1 MFCGKCGNQIQEGN
15 NFCEYCGAAV
25 AVAGNVEQKSIE
37 NSIKP
42 THATFES
49 VWAAIQETDRIVR
62 ETSRSIQETDRTIKS
77 LAEKQDEDNKR
88 LKAERDEDN
97 KRLKAERDEETKRL
111 KAERD
116 EDNKR
121 LKAERDADHKQL
133 KISLR
138 NMTKEIGGIGK
149 GNGGFAEEYF
159 FNSLKNN
166 MELFG
171 EKFDTIAKNV
181 PAGADDSNLDSE
193 FDIVYYNSKSV
204 AIVEVKYRAQ
214 FFHVL
219 DTFDKAN
226 SFRNNYPKYAN
237 HRIYLALAAMF
248 FDDEVEAECIHDG
261 IAVIKQEGGNVV
273 INDKNLKV
281 F

>member
-1 MFCGKCGNQIQEGN
+1 MFCNKCGKQIKEGS

-25 AVAGNVEQKSIE
+25 GEMGNVQQTPDGDSTKR
-37 NSIKP
+37 NT
-42 THATFES
+42 THATPDS
-49 VWAAIQETDRIVR
+49 VWAAIQETN
-62 ETSRSIQETDRTIKS
+62 QTIKD
-77 LAEKQDEDNKR
+77 LAEDTKR
-88 LKAERDEDN
+88 LRAERDEDN
-97 KRLKAERDEETKRL
+97 KRLK
-111 KAERD
+111 
-116 EDNKR
+116 
-121 LKAERDADHKQL
+121 
-133 KISLR
+133 ISLR
-138 NMTKEIGGIGK
+138 NMYKEIGGIGK
-149 GNGGFAEEYF
+149 SNGGFAEEYF

-171 EKFDTIAKNV
+171 EKFDSIEKNV
-181 PAGADDSNLDSE
+181 PAGTDESNLDSE
-193 FDIVYYNSKSV
+193 FDIVYYNCKSV

-219 DTFDKAN
+219 DTFDKVD
-226 SFRNNYPKYAN
+226 SFRNNYPEYAN

-248 FDDEVEAECIHDG
+248 FDDEVESECTHEG